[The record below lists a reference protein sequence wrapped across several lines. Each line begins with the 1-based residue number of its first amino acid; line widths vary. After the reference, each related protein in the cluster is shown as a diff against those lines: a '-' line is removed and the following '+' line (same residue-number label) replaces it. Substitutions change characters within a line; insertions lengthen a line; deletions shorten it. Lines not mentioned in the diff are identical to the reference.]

1 MISPNASVCSSCHV
15 SDLAKTHMEQNGGD
29 FAATKAADSTLISSG
44 VESCALC
51 HGPGRSADVKEVHG
65 VGDFQF
71 N

>member
-1 MISPNASVCSSCHV
+1 MISPNSSVCSSCHV
-15 SDLAKTHMEQNGGD
+15 SDLAKTHMEQNGGN
-29 FAATKAADSTLISSG
+29 FAATKNADGSLNPAD